1 MPSEPET
8 RPTVV
13 PSALPSGR
21 ARALAAVA
29 VVISGICGALIGNSF
44 VELQCSGDCTTWRG
58 IGLVSGALIASVGVA
73 IVAVLTLRAM
83 DEWQTIAKREREAL
97 DDT

>member
-1 MPSEPET
+1 M
-8 RPTVV
+8 

-21 ARALAAVA
+21 ARALAVIA
-29 VVISGICGALIGNSF
+29 VVISGVCGALIGRSF
-44 VELQCSGDCTTWRG
+44 VELQCTGDCTTWEG

-73 IVAVLTLRAM
+73 VVAVLTLRAM
-83 DEWQTIAKREREAL
+83 DEWQTIAAREREAL